1 MKWKLIKSY
10 PLCPYELGAIAEHQP
25 LKNDDNLCIR
35 LGVGEY
41 SMYPKEAI
49 VNNPEFWEEVKEKEY
64 TILSFTDGNVIFER
78 NYVGNYVHIGTHEA
92 KAASLELAL
101 DAYKIHS
108 VRRQRDQEVFTLRDQ
123 MKALTTDSKNVTLF
137 VEKIELIGDRI
148 HLWGNNYSISL
159 MCAEKAPIRK
169 PILIT
174 EDGKEI
180 YEGDNYSLFSVLT
193 KANWQ
198 EGRRSIKHALEFSSE
213 WKHFHT
219 KEAREEYIKWN
230 KPMYSLREVEEV
242 RCAMCGS
249 TTVVGNLLA
258 LKSWKEK

>member
-159 MCAEKAPIRK
+159 MCAEKTPIRK

-180 YEGDNYSLFSVLT
+180 FEGDKYYSVIDFGLPSVEEAKYGWALPKFHKIFST
-193 KANWQ
+193 EKA
-198 EGRRSIKHALEFSSE
+198 A
-213 WKHFHT
+213 
-219 KEAREEYIKWN
+219 EEYIKWN
-230 KPMYSLREVEEV
+230 KPMYSLREVEEA

>member
-1 MKWKLIKSY
+1 MKQFKHKKTGAEATQIQIGDYKSGNY
-10 PLCPYELGAIAEHQP
+10 IIPQTIIE
-25 LKNDDNLCIR
+25 DSSD
-35 LGVGEY
+35 
-41 SMYPKEAI
+41 
-49 VNNPEFWEEVKEKEY
+49 WEEVKEKEY
-64 TILSFTDGNVIFER
+64 TILSFISPNGVIRNLTDNEE
-78 NYVGNYVHIGTHEA
+78 YVREDG
-92 KAASLELAL
+92 KCPFSLEKMLEL
-101 DAYKIHS
+101 DKIHS

-230 KPMYSLREVEEV
+230 KPMYSLRDVENATFGSVEVTEY
-242 RCAMCGS
+242 
-249 TTVVGNLLA
+249 L
-258 LKSWKEK
+258 EKLGRK

>member
-1 MKWKLIKSY
+1 MKQFKHKKTGAEATQIQIGDYKSGNY
-10 PLCPYELGAIAEHQP
+10 IIPQTIIE
-25 LKNDDNLCIR
+25 DSSD
-35 LGVGEY
+35 
-41 SMYPKEAI
+41 
-49 VNNPEFWEEVKEKEY
+49 WEEVKEKEY

-174 EDGKEI
+174 EDGVEI
-180 YEGDNYSLFSVLT
+180 FEPKDASEGMVFSVRTDAFIEKRIWVKDAIGCGFL
-193 KANWQ
+193 
-198 EGRRSIKHALEFSSE
+198 
-213 WKHFHT
+213 WKHFST
-219 KEAREEYIKWN
+219 KEKAEEYIKWN
-230 KPMYSLREVEEV
+230 KPMYSLREVEEA